1 MSSYMACVFRLV
13 FLEGGR
19 SLGTR
24 GVAGQAAIKNKT
36 VPSLRTGRNAAPPN
50 DKRPN
55 RRPSRPATYNRRSL
69 GEIKQTATLNMSRRV
84 SEIIIRPG
92 AKVNVLIN

>member
-1 MSSYMACVFRLV
+1 M
-13 FLEGGR
+13 
-19 SLGTR
+19 GTR

-55 RRPSRPATYNRRSL
+55 RRPATYNRRSL